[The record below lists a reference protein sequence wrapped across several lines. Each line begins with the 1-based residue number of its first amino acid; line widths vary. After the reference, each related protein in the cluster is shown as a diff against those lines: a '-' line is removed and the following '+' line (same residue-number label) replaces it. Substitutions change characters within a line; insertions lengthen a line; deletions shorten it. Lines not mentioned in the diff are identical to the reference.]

1 MPNTGI
7 EIERRVG
14 SIAEVES
21 EGNKLHGYAAV
32 FNQPS
37 ENLGGFREYIAPGA
51 FKRTLD
57 SNEDVR
63 ALLDHDTRLVLGRR
77 SAGTLRLHEDTRGL
91 AVEIDLP
98 STSYARDAAELIRRG
113 DVSQMSFGFTL
124 SKGDDEWLPPEGD
137 EPLRRRIVRQANL
150 MEVSVVS
157 IPAYPQTEVGLRSL
171 SRFLLSRNTNILR
184 VLGLRRF

>member
-1 MPNTGI
+1 MPTAGI

-37 ENLGGFREYIAPGA
+37 ENLGGFREFIAPGA

-98 STSYARDAAELIRRG
+98 STSYAKDAAELIRRG
-113 DVSQMSFGFTL
+113 DVSQMSFGFTI
-124 SKGDDEWLPPEGD
+124 SKGDDEWLPPESD
-137 EPLRRRIVRQANL
+137 EPLRRRIVRHANL

-171 SRFLLSRNTNILR
+171 SRFLLSRNTNILQ
-184 VLGLRRF
+184 VIGLRRF

>member
-1 MPNTGI
+1 MLTAGI
-7 EIERRVG
+7 DIERRVG
-14 SIAEVES
+14 SLAAVES

-37 ENLGGFREYIAPGA
+37 ENLGGFREFIAPGA
-51 FKRTLD
+51 FKRSLD
-57 SNEDVR
+57 SGEDVR

-77 SAGTLRLHEDTRGL
+77 SAGTLRLHEDSKGL

-113 DVSQMSFGFTL
+113 DVSQMSFGFTIPH
-124 SKGDDEWLPPEGD
+124 GGDEWLPPEGD

-157 IPAYPQTEVGLRSL
+157 IPAYPQTEIGLRSL
-171 SRFLLSRNTNILR
+171 TRWLMDRNKNCFK